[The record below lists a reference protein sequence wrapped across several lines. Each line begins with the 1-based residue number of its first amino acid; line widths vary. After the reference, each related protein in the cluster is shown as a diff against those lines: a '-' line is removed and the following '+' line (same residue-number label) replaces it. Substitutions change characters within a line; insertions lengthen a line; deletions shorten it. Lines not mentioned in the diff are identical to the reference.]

1 MPLKK
6 PLQELLSK
14 GEVKQVLDRLTAIS
28 QKPEYAHLQEE
39 VLMQSARYQAYA
51 KSKRLGVTSYE
62 EQSRTLAQINQAL
75 YQIIEKLSDESTEP
89 HQKPGSMDAPKKGKS
104 FLKPVI
110 TIVGLLAGIVAIL
123 TYCGITPFKKAA
135 KAGNTVTVLAHGT
148 AGKDDVV
155 LPNRG
160 IVKLIYGDAIIP
172 EQINNKGEATF
183 KQVPDAFFE
192 SGNAVEILFQDP
204 EGEPYRAANPDSAYT
219 LEQGQYIGLEVR
231 LEGMD
236 QIHGV
241 VKDYETGAFLEGVT
255 VRALGVD
262 TLTNSFGE
270 FILKFP
276 GDKQQKFVTVRA
288 FKEGYENYERSQVP
302 TTTDREMAIP
312 MKPQK

>member
-1 MPLKK
+1 MKEQ
-6 PLQELLSK
+6 LQNQLAK
-14 GEVKQVLDRLTAIS
+14 GEAKQVLDQLVALT
-28 QKPEYAHLQEE
+28 QQPEYAHLREE
-39 VLMQSARYQAYA
+39 VLILSARYQAYE
-51 KSKRLGVTSYE
+51 KSKRLGTTSYE
-62 EQSRTLAQINQAL
+62 EQSRTLAQVNQAL
-75 YQIIEKLSDESTEP
+75 YQIIEGLSDESTAPNKKPESIDIPNEP
-89 HQKPGSMDAPKKGKS
+89 KG
-104 FLKPVI
+104 FLKPI
-110 TIVGLLAGIVAIL
+110 ISIVGLLAGIVAIL
-123 TYCGITPFKKAA
+123 TYCGITPFQKAA

-192 SGNAVEILFQDP
+192 SGNSVEILFQDP
-204 EGEPYRAANPDSAYT
+204 EGEPYRAAKPDSAYT

-270 FILKFP
+270 FMLKFP